1 MTTAQNV
8 ELLLITISVTT
19 LAIIAVGFLVELMI
33 LLNKVKTIAKK
44 TDNIITNIEE
54 ATHNIKEVTKNAS
67 SKHSFMN
74 ILGKVFNNSKE
85 D

>member
-33 LLNKVKTIAKK
+33 LLNKVKTIANK